1 MLYRGC
7 LHFVTRGCKSRS
19 TGRVPDVTCE
29 VLSGRCSRGR
39 RRSMVCS
46 AVGVTWALTSD
57 LRSVVC

>member
-1 MLYRGC
+1 MLHRGC
-7 LHFVTRGCKSRS
+7 LHLVTRGCKSRS

-29 VLSGRCSRGR
+29 VLSGRCSRV
-39 RRSMVCS
+39 RRSSDCS